1 MHDVGIALEQEPHD
15 TSILLTQEFDIVFGI
30 NADYKQ
36 ESNAC
41 LNKVQESKD
50 ILCANPGFALGGRVG
65 AASRDEG
72 TASGVSDSWA
82 GTRKKGMGNEIYWNK
97 NRKVGICS
105 YR

>member
-1 MHDVGIALEQEPHD
+1 MTRQFFSPKN
-15 TSILLTQEFDIVFGI
+15 LTLFFGI

-36 ESNAC
+36 ESDAF
-41 LNKVQESKD
+41 LNEVQESKD
-50 ILCANPGFALGGRVG
+50 ILCAKCANPGFALGGRIG

-72 TASGVSDSWA
+72 TATASGVSDSWA